1 VLSKGF
7 KLQGYFLDEHLYLI
21 YIDKANLRV
30 FIPGDIHYEY
40 LRNSDREDL
49 CRLYFRVKSLL
60 RVIQETVL
68 PPVLGKEDN
77 MKKNIFLLFI
87 LIFSSIYSIVCF
99 ADGQVEN
106 YERLK
111 LATTTS
117 TDNTGLLDE
126 LLPAF
131 TTATGIAVDVIAVG
145 TGKAIAL
152 GENGDVD
159 IIMVHARSK
168 EDNFISEG
176 YGVNRKDLMHNDFVI
191 LGPSSDPA
199 GISVTGSAAEA
210 LEIIS
215 KNKSDFISRGDDS
228 GTHTR
233 EKELWSATGIT
244 PSGTW
249 YKEAGQGMGAVITMA
264 NDLEGYTLAD
274 RGTFLA
280 MRGNI
285 DLVIL
290 IEGDNKLFNP
300 YGIIAVNPALHEHT
314 NYEGA
319 MSLITF
325 LTSRKGQSIIGNF
338 RKNGEQLFYP
348 DVIK

>member
-1 VLSKGF
+1 
-7 KLQGYFLDEHLYLI
+7 
-21 YIDKANLRV
+21 
-30 FIPGDIHYEY
+30 
-40 LRNSDREDL
+40 
-49 CRLYFRVKSLL
+49 
-60 RVIQETVL
+60 
-68 PPVLGKEDN
+68 
-77 MKKNIFLLFI
+77 MKKIIFLLFI
-87 LIFSSIYSIVCF
+87 LIISSFCF
-99 ADGQVEN
+99 AEGQVEN
-106 YERLK
+106 SERLK

-117 TDNTGLLDE
+117 TENTGLLDE

-131 TTATGIAVDVIAVG
+131 TASTGIEVDVIAVG

-168 EDNFISEG
+168 EDSFVADG
-176 YGVNRKDLMHNDFVI
+176 YGVNRRDLMHNDFVV

-199 GISVTGSAAEA
+199 GIGGTSSAADA
-210 LEIIS
+210 LEKIS
-215 KNKSDFISRGDDS
+215 RNAADFVSRGDDS

-233 EKELWSATGIT
+233 EKELWSAAGIT

-264 NDLEGYTLAD
+264 NDLEGYTLSD

-280 MRGNI
+280 MMDKI
-285 DLVIL
+285 DLVVL
-290 IEGDNKLFNP
+290 VEGDSKLFNP
-300 YGIIAVNPALHEHT
+300 YGIIAVNPALHEHA

-325 LTSRKGQSIIGNF
+325 LTSGKGQSIIGDF